1 MPESIVYFTDLRSKV
16 GYNLLDK
23 TRKLFG
29 VSGFADHIEEGD
41 KVAVK
46 LHFGEA
52 GNTAFLPP
60 MYARVIVDEVKK
72 AGGKPFVTDTNTLY
86 KGSRGNAIDH
96 LETAMANGF
105 SYATLGAPLVIG
117 DGLIGLDYITEKING
132 KRFKEVK
139 IASAVY
145 HADVIITL
153 AHFTAHELFGFGG
166 VIKSIGM
173 GGAAPSGKQ
182 ELHSDVLPVIDS
194 EKCTSCGRCVRWC
207 PADSINWKEGEP
219 AQIIETICIGCGE
232 CTVVCT
238 DGAIEVNWKTDIPA
252 LLEKTSEYTYGV
264 LKNKAGKHL
273 SFNFLFDMSPDC
285 DCYDFN
291 DPPFVAD
298 VGIMV
303 STDPVAVDQAAID
316 MANRAQG
323 LAGSKLEELEAKDK
337 FRSVTGIDWE
347 PLLAHGE
354 EIGLGRREYVLEEV
368 E

>member
-1 MPESIVYFTDLRSKV
+1 MSKSTVYYTDLRTRV

-23 TRKLFG
+23 TRNLFAA
-29 VSGFADHIEEGD
+29 SGFTDCIDEGD
-41 KVAVK
+41 RVAVK

-60 MYARVIVDEVKK
+60 MYARVIVDEIRK
-72 AGGKPFVTDTNTLY
+72 AGGRPFVTDTNTLY
-86 KGSRGNAIDH
+86 KGSRGDAIDH
-96 LETAMANGF
+96 LETAVKNGF
-105 SYATLGAPLVIG
+105 TYATLGAPVIIG
-117 DGLIGLDYITEKING
+117 DGLIGLDYITEKINA
-132 KRFKEVK
+132 KRFEEVK

-145 HADVIITL
+145 HADAIVTL

-182 ELHSDVLPVIDS
+182 EMHSDVLPVVDS

-207 PADSINWKEGEP
+207 PADSIDLQEGMP
-219 AQIIETICIGCGE
+219 AQIIESVCIGCGE

-238 DGAIEVNWKTDIPA
+238 DGAIEVNWKTDLPA
-252 LLEKTSEYTYGV
+252 LHEKTSEYAYGV
-264 LKNKAGKHL
+264 LKNKPGKHL
-273 SFNFLFDMSPDC
+273 SFNFLFNMSPDC

-298 VGIMV
+298 VGIMA
-303 STDPVAVDQAAID
+303 STDPVAVDQAAVD

-323 LAGSKLEELEAKDK
+323 LGGSKLEELDVKDK

-354 EIGLGRREYVLEEV
+354 EIGLGRREYRIEEIK
-368 E
+368 